1 MADLEKNLEQA
12 IEEAMQPDSK
22 AQKGDS
28 KPVKQGSS
36 DAAKIE
42 SGKGEVVKPEENP
55 VDKAVASV
63 KSAEK
68 GTKEVSG
75 DAQQKGESSP
85 EPQPKLK
92 KVSEAE
98 DSEEDKPSKMK
109 MIKAMVDNM
118 KGMDKEDL
126 QAMYEKM
133 LKSMKDMDKEDEIDE
148 SLTKAEIARNIVE
161 LMKKKEDGEVE
172 KSHDEMLKS
181 QKNLKAMKEEDDSDE
196 DEDDDE
202 KEVDEKMLK
211 SQKGMKEKMLK
222 SQKGMKEKM
231 LKSQKKEEVELESD
245 LVEMEVEDDLEKI
258 SEALEL
264 SEENQEKARTIFKA
278 AVSSKVSE
286 IKEQLENDF
295 EENLKT
301 SVEQVKGDLAEAV
314 DKYLTYCAEEWTK
327 ENELAIERGLRSEMT
342 ENFIEGLKT
351 LFVEHYV
358 DVPEDKYDVIDEL
371 ANRLDEME
379 EKLDNEVHKNM
390 EVVEENDSLK
400 RQNVVREA
408 CLDLSESQQEKMV
421 SLSEGVDFVDQE
433 DFAEKV
439 SELKEAYFPTSDG
452 DTISEETVVEE
463 GAGEFASDE
472 ENVLSGDIARYS
484 EAISKLKPLG

>member
-1 MADLEKNLEQA
+1 MADLEKNLSDA
-12 IEEAMQPDSK
+12 IAEVMTEGQQPDAK
-22 AQKGDS
+22 AEKGDQ

-36 DAAKIE
+36 DAASIE

-68 GTKEVSG
+68 TKEVSG
-75 DAQQKGESSP
+75 DAQQKGEAP
-85 EPQPKLK
+85 ADKQVKLK

-98 DSEEDKPSKMK
+98 DQEDEKPSKME
-109 MIKAMVDNM
+109 MIKAMVNNM
-118 KGMDKEDL
+118 KGMDKEEL
-126 QAMYEKM
+126 KAMYQKM
-133 LKSMKDMDKEDEIDE
+133 DMSDDEEEMDE
-148 SLTKAEIARNIVE
+148 SLTKAEMARKMVNA
-161 LMKKKEDGEVE
+161 MKKSEDDEVE
-172 KSHDEMLKS
+172 ELHKKLNAMKDKKLM
-181 QKNLKAMKEEDDSDE
+181 AMKEEEDE
-196 DEDDDE
+196 DEDNE
-202 KEVDEKMLK
+202 KEDEDQKDEMMKK
-211 SQKGMKEKMLK
+211 S
-222 SQKGMKEKM
+222 
-231 LKSQKKEEVELESD
+231 KKESVEVESD

-258 SEALEL
+258 SEALDL

-286 IKEQLENDF
+286 IKEQLESDF

-379 EKLDNEVHKNM
+379 EKLDGEVHKNM
-390 EVVEENDSLK
+390 EIVEENDSLK
-400 RQNVVREA
+400 RQNVVRVA

-452 DTISEETVVEE
+452 DTISEETVVAE
-463 GAGEFASDE
+463 GTGEFSNE
-472 ENVLSGDIARYS
+472 EETVLSSDIARYS

>member
-28 KPVKQGSS
+28 KPVKLGSS
-36 DAAKIE
+36 DAASIE

-75 DAQQKGESSP
+75 DAQQKGEASP

-390 EVVEENDSLK
+390 EIVEENDSLK

>member
-22 AQKGDS
+22 AEKGDS

-75 DAQQKGESSP
+75 DAQQKGEAP
-85 EPQPKLK
+85 AEPQVKLK
-92 KVSEAE
+92 KVSEEE
-98 DSEEDKPSKMK
+98 DSEDEKPSKME
-109 MIKAMVDNM
+109 MIKAMVNNM
-118 KGMDKEDL
+118 KGMDKEKL
-126 QAMYEKM
+126 MAMY
-133 LKSMKDMDKEDEIDE
+133 KEMSNDDDEMDE

-161 LMKKKEDGEVE
+161 LMKKKDDDEVE
-172 KSHDEMLKS
+172 EGYLKS
-181 QKNLKAMKEEDDSDE
+181 MKMDDKKLKEEEDSEDEDEKEDE
-196 DEDDDE
+196 DEDQ
-202 KEVDEKMLK
+202 KEMMMKK
-211 SQKGMKEKMLK
+211 S
-222 SQKGMKEKM
+222 
-231 LKSQKKEEVELESD
+231 KKEEVEVESD

-286 IKEQLENDF
+286 IKEQLESDF

-390 EVVEENDSLK
+390 EIVEENDSLK

-463 GAGEFASDE
+463 GTGDFASDE
-472 ENVLSGDIARYS
+472 ETVLSSDIARYS

>member
-1 MADLEKNLEQA
+1 
-12 IEEAMQPDSK
+12 
-22 AQKGDS
+22 
-28 KPVKQGSS
+28 
-36 DAAKIE
+36 
-42 SGKGEVVKPEENP
+42 
-55 VDKAVASV
+55 
-63 KSAEK
+63 
-68 GTKEVSG
+68 
-75 DAQQKGESSP
+75 
-85 EPQPKLK
+85 
-92 KVSEAE
+92 
-98 DSEEDKPSKMK
+98 
-109 MIKAMVDNM
+109 
-118 KGMDKEDL
+118 
-126 QAMYEKM
+126 
-133 LKSMKDMDKEDEIDE
+133 
-148 SLTKAEIARNIVE
+148 
-161 LMKKKEDGEVE
+161 
-172 KSHDEMLKS
+172 
-181 QKNLKAMKEEDDSDE
+181 
-196 DEDDDE
+196 
-202 KEVDEKMLK
+202 
-211 SQKGMKEKMLK
+211 
-222 SQKGMKEKM
+222 
-231 LKSQKKEEVELESD
+231 
-245 LVEMEVEDDLEKI
+245 MEVEDDLEKI

-286 IKEQLENDF
+286 IKEQLESDF

-379 EKLDNEVHKNM
+379 EKLDGEVHKNM
-390 EVVEENDSLK
+390 EIVEENDSLK
-400 RQNVVREA
+400 RQNVVRVA

-452 DTISEETVVEE
+452 DTISEETVVAE
-463 GAGEFASDE
+463 GTGEFSNE
-472 ENVLSGDIARYS
+472 EETVLSSDIARYS